1 MGEDINSTQLSFLFQ
16 VLERNG
22 YREKPEF
29 VLIGR
34 LPVTVRTSVM
44 SRMGTGISAVAA
56 FNNYLVHVFGRM
68 GTDSASKFLGS
79 DQILV
84 REITYH
90 ELEGVD
96 FTLVEGVGA
105 VVTLSVR
112 GKGGFIQKALV
123 GGDAVL
129 TINKADVDSSRPL
142 IEALRS
148 RI

>member
-1 MGEDINSTQLSFLFQ
+1 MDEDVESTEPTFLLQ

-22 YREKPEF
+22 YQEKPDF
-29 VLIGR
+29 VVIGR
-34 LPVTVRTSVM
+34 LPVTAKTSLM

-56 FNNYLVHVFGRM
+56 FSDGVVHVFGRR
-68 GTDSASKFLGS
+68 GTESGNKLLSS

-84 REITYH
+84 REISH
-90 ELEGVD
+90 SELEGID

-112 GKGGFIQKALV
+112 GKGGFLQKSLV
-123 GGDAVL
+123 GGDVVV
-129 TINKADVDSSRPL
+129 TIRKADVDSTRPL
-142 IEALRS
+142 IEQLRS